1 MCGRFALTRSPEELT
16 RVFGLAECPDL
27 APRANIAPA
36 SDIAVVGRSPVGDP
50 VLHLLRWG
58 LVPHW
63 RQDPTDG
70 PRPINARSETVLTK
84 PAFREAFRQ
93 RRCLIPADGFYE
105 WQAQRGTKQPF
116 FFSDPGGEVL
126 ALGGLW
132 EWWRVP
138 DGGLLRTCCI
148 LTTAANARVAP
159 VHERM
164 PLILAPG
171 SWATWLAGPVAA
183 AQALLVPAPPE
194 ALRCWP
200 VSHRVNRVAEEGAG
214 LMAPVAAGLAANV
227 TG

>member
-1 MCGRFALTRSPEELT
+1 MCGRFALTASPEELT

-27 APRANIAPA
+27 APRTNIPPAPA
-36 SDIAVVGRSPVGDP
+36 TAGVGRSPGGDP

-63 RQDPTDG
+63 SQDPNRG
-70 PRPINARSETVLTK
+70 ARPINARSETVLAK
-84 PAFREAFRQ
+84 PAFREAFQ
-93 RRCLIPADGFYE
+93 KRRCLIPAAGFYE
-105 WQAQRGTKQPF
+105 WQAQGRTKQPF
-116 FFSDPGGEVL
+116 FFSDPQGQVL
-126 ALGGLW
+126 ALAGLW
-132 EWWRVP
+132 ETWRAP

-164 PLILAPG
+164 PLILAPR

-200 VSHRVNRVAEEGAG
+200 VSHRVNRVTEAGAD
-214 LMAPVAAGLAANV
+214 LMAPVAAG
-227 TG
+227 

>member
-16 RVFGLAECPDL
+16 RVFGLAECQEV

-36 SDIAVVGRSPVGDP
+36 TAIAVVRRSPAGAP

-63 RQDPTDG
+63 SQDPTRSA
-70 PRPINARSETVLTK
+70 RPINARSETVRVK
-84 PAFREAFRQ
+84 PAFREAFLK

-105 WQAQRGTKQPF
+105 WQTQGRTKQPF
-116 FFSDPGGEVL
+116 YFSDPHGQVL
-126 ALGGLW
+126 ALAGLW
-132 EWWRVP
+132 EAWRTP

-164 PLILAPG
+164 PLILAAQ
-171 SWATWLAGPVAA
+171 SWATWLAGPAGA
-183 AQALLVPAPPE
+183 AQGLLVPAPEE

-200 VSHRVNRVAEEGAG
+200 VSHRVNRVTKEGAA
-214 LMAPVAAGLAANV
+214 LLEPVAAG
-227 TG
+227 